1 MARAHLQRGMNKYC
15 RKTTE
20 VTYFAMERQKV
31 ILHLQRGMNKY
42 CRKTTEVTYFDME
55 RQKVILHGKGISGS
69 KHVKHQINILVM
81 YTDRMENCGLLDSIR

>member
-55 RQKVILHGKGISGS
+55 RQKVFYTYNVVGINT
-69 KHVKHQINILVM
+69 VKD
-81 YTDRMENCGLLDSIR
+81 DRGHIFCYGEAKSNYARQRHIRQ

>member
-20 VTYFAMERQKV
+20 VTYFDMEWQKV
-31 ILHLQRGMNKY
+31 FYTYNVVCINTVKDDRGHIFCY
-42 CRKTTEVTYFDME
+42 GEA
-55 RQKVILHGKGISGS
+55 KVIMHGKGISGS

-81 YTDRMENCGLLDSIR
+81 YTDRVENCGLLDSIR